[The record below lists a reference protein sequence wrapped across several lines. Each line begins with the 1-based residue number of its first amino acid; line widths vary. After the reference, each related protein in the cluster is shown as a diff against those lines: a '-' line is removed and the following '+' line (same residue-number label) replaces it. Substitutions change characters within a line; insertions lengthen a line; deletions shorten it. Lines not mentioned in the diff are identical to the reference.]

1 MRKEF
6 VILGAIIAIV
16 IVGAVVGSNYY
27 RSSIQKESIV
37 GNSNSGGKPKI
48 APEQLV
54 RPDSPSLGPADAKVT
69 LVEFYDPECESCA
82 SFAPVVKK
90 ILKENE
96 GKIRFVTRYMPLHP
110 NSLTAANFT
119 EAAGEQ
125 GKYWEA
131 QDILFR
137 KQPEW
142 GTKHGP
148 PTAAP
153 PPNINELFDKYAK
166 ELGLDMEKAAAAIK
180 SKKFDAKIE
189 QDRKDGQ
196 AIGVR
201 RTPTFFVNGRELAT
215 FGESYLRALIDEEL
229 KK

>member
-1 MRKEF
+1 MRKEI
-6 VILGAIIAIV
+6 VILLAIIALV
-16 IVGAVVGSNYY
+16 IVGAVIGSNYY
-27 RSSIQKESIV
+27 RSSVQKDSVV
-37 GNSNSGGKPKI
+37 GNNNAGGKPKI

-82 SFAPVVKK
+82 SFSPVVKK

-153 PPNINELFDKYAK
+153 QLNINELFDKYAK
-166 ELGLDMEKAAAAIK
+166 ELGLDMDKAAVAIK

-215 FGESYLRALIDEEL
+215 FGESYLRALIEEEM

>member
-1 MRKEF
+1 MRKEII
-6 VILGAIIAIV
+6 ILLAIIGLV

-27 RSSIQKESIV
+27 RSSVQKESVV
-37 GNSNSGGKPKI
+37 GTGNSGGKPKI

-166 ELGLDMEKAAAAIK
+166 ELGLDMDKAAAAIK

-215 FGESYLRALIDEEL
+215 FGESYLRALIEEEL